1 MRNRLLLT
9 AVLFGVSAACIPLC
23 SAQEPTLTKRPDPPS
38 AAQDK
43 TATLNLQAK
52 LVSLPV
58 VVRDK
63 KGNLV
68 KNLTKDDFALWVDNK
83 PQPIRYFDKDDDLP
97 YTLGLLV
104 DTSQSVRNSL
114 DEERTASE
122 AFLDGMLGTR
132 PAAAPTAD
140 AAAKPVPDKTLA
152 NTPDRAFVI
161 QFARQ
166 VELLQD
172 LTDSKPKL
180 KAALRD
186 LDTSSP
192 NFTGSNGGD
201 NNGDN
206 NNGNNRQR
214 GGTALYD
221 AVYLSSHEV
230 LAKEHGRKAIIIL
243 SDGDDRGSIK
253 TLAGAI
259 EAAQRTDTI
268 IYAIYFKGQQ
278 SNNNNNRGGFPG
290 GGRHG
295 GGFPGGGGYP
305 GGGGGYPGGGGQR
318 GGGGGGGASGVDGK
332 RVLQRMADETGGRL
346 FEVKG
351 KETFATIYSQIA
363 EELRSQYRLGY
374 SPDAAN
380 AAEGYHQIAI
390 SVPGQKDD
398 RIQTRDGYYTG
409 AQ

>member
-1 MRNRLLLT
+1 MLMRPIFTALLLCLLT
-9 AVLFGVSAACIPLC
+9 GTHLH
-23 SAQEPTLTKRPDPPS
+23 AQSGDPTFTKKPDKP

-43 TATLNLQAK
+43 TTTLNLAAK

-68 KNLTKDDFALWVDNK
+68 KNLNKDDFALWIDAK
-83 PQPIRYFDKDDDLP
+83 AQPIRYFDKDDDLP

-104 DTSQSVRNSL
+104 DTSGSVRNSL

-132 PAAAPTAD
+132 PAAPRPTAD
-140 AAAKPVPDKTLA
+140 KPSTEAALA
-152 NTPDRAFVI
+152 TAPDRAFVI
-161 QFARQ
+161 QFAHS

-192 NFTGSNGGD
+192 SF
-201 NNGDN
+201 GDN
-206 NNGNNRQR
+206 NNGGSGDNGDKSNQGNSRGR
-214 GGTALYD
+214 NGGGTTLYD

-230 LAKEHGRKAIIIL
+230 LVKEHGRKAIVIL
-243 SDGDDRGSIK
+243 SDGEDRGSMK
-253 TLAGAI
+253 TLANSI
-259 EAAQRTDTI
+259 EASQRADTI

-278 SNNNNNRGGFPG
+278 PGGSNNRGGFPG
-290 GGRHG
+290 GGFPG
-295 GGFPGGGGYP
+295 GGRRGGGYP
-305 GGGGGYPGGGGQR
+305 GGGGGGGYPGGGR
-318 GGGGGGGASGVDGK
+318 GGGGGGSSVDGK
-332 RVLQRMADETGGRL
+332 KVLQRMADETGGRL

-351 KETFATIYSQIA
+351 KETFATIYAQIA

-380 AAEGYHQIAI
+380 AEEGYHQIQV
-390 SVPGQKDD
+390 SVPKQKDD

-409 AQ
+409 SQ

>member
-1 MRNRLLLT
+1 MRIRHLPALLLCLL
-9 AVLFGVSAACIPLC
+9 AGAHLNAQSGEPSLKKPDPPK
-23 SAQEPTLTKRPDPPS
+23 SAQE
-38 AAQDK
+38 K
-43 TATLNLQAK
+43 TTTLNLAAK

-68 KNLTKDDFALWVDNK
+68 KNLNKEDFALWVDGK
-83 PQPIRYFDKDDDLP
+83 SQPIRYFDKDDDLP

-104 DTSQSVRNSL
+104 DTSGSVRNSL
-114 DEERTASE
+114 DDERTASE

-132 PAAAPTAD
+132 PAATPASADKPAAD
-140 AAAKPVPDKTLA
+140 AALAAK
-152 NTPDRAFVI
+152 PDRAFVI
-161 QFARQ
+161 QFAHS

-192 NFTGSNGGD
+192 SF
-201 NNGDN
+201 
-206 NNGNNRQR
+206 NGNSGDADNQGGGRQR
-214 GGTALYD
+214 GGGGTTLYD

-230 LAKEHGRKAIIIL
+230 LATEHGRKAIVIL
-243 SDGDDRGSIK
+243 SDGDDRGSMK
-253 TLAGAI
+253 SLANAI
-259 EAAQRTDTI
+259 EASQRADTI

-278 SNNNNNRGGFPG
+278 PNNNNNRGGFPG

-305 GGGGGYPGGGGQR
+305 GGGGGGYPGGQR
-318 GGGGGGGASGVDGK
+318 GGGNGGGVTGVDGK
-332 RVLQRMADETGGRL
+332 RVLQRIADETGGRL

-380 AAEGYHQIAI
+380 AEEGYHQIQV
-390 SVPGQKDD
+390 SVPKQKDD